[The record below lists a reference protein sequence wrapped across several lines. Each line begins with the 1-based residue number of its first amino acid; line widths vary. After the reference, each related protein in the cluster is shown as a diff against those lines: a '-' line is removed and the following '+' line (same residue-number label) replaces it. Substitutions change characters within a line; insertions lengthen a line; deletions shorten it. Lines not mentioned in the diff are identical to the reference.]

1 MMDKAIK
8 ELTLLLIYLT
18 SWQEE
23 AGSVKVQRSW
33 KGYPFEILDELR
45 EEGYFTGRKTAKSIY
60 LTEEGLDRAKELMKK
75 YIGKEE

>member
-1 MMDKAIK
+1 MDKAIK

>member
-23 AGSVKVQRSW
+23 AGSIKIQRSW

-45 EEGYFTGRKTAKSIY
+45 DEGYLTGRKTAKSLY
-60 LTEEGLDRAKELMKK
+60 LTEEGISMAKELIKK
-75 YIGKEE
+75 YIGKQE

>member
-45 EEGYFTGRKTAKSIY
+45 EEGCLTGRKTAKSIY
-60 LTEEGLDRAKELMKK
+60 LTEEGISKGKELMGK

>member
-1 MMDKAIK
+1 MDKAIK

-45 EEGYFTGRKTAKSIY
+45 EEGYLTGRKTAKSIY

>member
-1 MMDKAIK
+1 MRDKAIK

>member
-1 MMDKAIK
+1 MRDKAIK

-75 YIGKEE
+75 YIGKEK

>member
-1 MMDKAIK
+1 MDKAIK

-23 AGSVKVQRSW
+23 AGSVKIQRSW

-45 EEGYFTGRKTAKSIY
+45 EEGYLTGRKTAKSIY
-60 LTEEGLDRAKELMKK
+60 LTEEGISKGKELMGK
-75 YIGKEE
+75 YRYDI